1 MANDITIDAVRM
13 ALNLNQLKAEVTGWN
28 LVNASSEGAS
38 FFTIDQTVTD
48 QLLGAAAGG
57 NPQSVAPALANPSS
71 PTMAIVN
78 EQYEGVRPTLD
89 EMVTDS
95 VVAGLNYQ
103 VLSES
108 LNRHFGLMRL
118 AVTGRS

>member
-1 MANDITIDAVRM
+1 MANDITVDAVRM
-13 ALNLNQLKAEVTGWN
+13 ALNLNQLRAEVTGWN
-28 LVNASSEGAS
+28 IVNNSSTGAS
-38 FFTIDQTVTD
+38 YFTIDDSATTA
-48 QLLGAAAGG
+48 LLEAAAG
-57 NPQSVAPALANPSS
+57 NAPEQVRRQLADPSS

-78 EQYEGVRPTLD
+78 EQYDELRPSLD
-89 EMVTDS
+89 ELVTES